1 MKVRCIKEYIYD
13 LKKRGDVEEKLA
25 TKGLVYETEPF
36 GYTKF
41 VVDDTGNCII
51 SFDDERFDEYFE
63 FICDEMVNH
72 PKHYQ
77 GEMETID
84 IIEYVLSDINSKH
97 TFALGNIIKY
107 CNRANRKGGKEDLE
121 KAKWYAER
129 LLNG

>member
-1 MKVRCIKEYIYD
+1 MKAKCIKEYENVKKGEILEIKENKIEYRNIY
-13 LKKRGDVEEKLA
+13 GE
-25 TKGLVYETEPF
+25 KGLYKNNKLICALNSSVKETCF
-36 GYTKF
+36 K
-41 VVDDTGNCII
+41 II
-51 SFDDERFDEYFE
+51 DDEK
-63 FICDEMVNH
+63 VNH
-72 PKHYQ
+72 PSHYQ

-107 CNRANRKGGKEDLE
+107 CNRANRKGKIEDLD